1 MGGSSATPNFRD
13 FEADSSC
20 RVPESQRRNEG
31 YHGLSGF
38 RDISSNSTS
47 SETRRRVVLCD
58 CGVQSPLVTT
68 WTGVN
73 RGRRFYGCGLF
84 EVHRKKVCNFFQWH
98 DADDDNCNAREK
110 KLIVVLTK
118 KNEELQKK
126 ERILV
131 ASLFMSMFVIL
142 VLLVAYVRK

>member
-1 MGGSSATPNFRD
+1 MGGSSATPNWRD
-13 FEADSSC
+13 LEADSSR
-20 RVPESQRRNEG
+20 RVPESHRRNDG
-31 YHGLSGF
+31 SHGLSGS
-38 RDISSNSTS
+38 RDVSTG
-47 SETRRRVVLCD
+47 SEMRRRVVLCE
-58 CGVQSPLVTT
+58 CGVESPLVTT

-98 DADDDNCNAREK
+98 DADDNCNAREK

-118 KNEELQKK
+118 KNEDLKKK
-126 ERILV
+126 ERILL
-131 ASLFMSMFVIL
+131 AFLFMSIIVIL